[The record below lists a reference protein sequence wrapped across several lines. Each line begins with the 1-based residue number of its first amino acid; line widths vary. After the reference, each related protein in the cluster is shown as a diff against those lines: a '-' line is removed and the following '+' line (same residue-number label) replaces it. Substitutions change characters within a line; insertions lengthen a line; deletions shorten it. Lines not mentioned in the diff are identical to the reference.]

1 MCSGMENR
9 MRNIAII
16 PARSG
21 SKGYKDKNIANV
33 GGNPLMYYSIAAAR
47 ESGCCDEVMVSTDS
61 KEYAEVAEECGANVP
76 FLRSE
81 ENSSDKA
88 GSWDAVREVLN
99 EYRKRGEEF
108 DYVILLQPTS
118 PLRSAQDIKEAF
130 EMIDEN
136 THSVVSVTPV
146 AHPVQWCFTLD
157 ETKSMKEYALSP
169 YCNMRRQ
176 DLEVHYQ
183 ENGAIYIVDAKKI
196 MDSNYNLYLDE
207 CKAYIMPN
215 ERSADIDTKTDA
227 VICEQMMQI
236 AGGER

>member
-1 MCSGMENR
+1 MK
-9 MRNIAII
+9 NIAII

-21 SKGYKDKNIANV
+21 SKGYKDKNIANIA
-33 GGNPLMYYSIAAAR
+33 GKPLMYYSIAAAK

-61 KEYAEVAEECGANVP
+61 KEYAKVAQDCGANVP

-88 GSWDAVREVLN
+88 GSWDAVREVLS
-99 EYRKRGEEF
+99 EYKRCGEEF

-118 PLRSAQDIKEAF
+118 PLRSAQDIKAAF
-130 EMIDEN
+130 DMIGN
-136 THSVVSVTPV
+136 ATNAVVSVTPV
-146 AHPVQWCFTLD
+146 SHPIQWCFPLD
-157 ETKSMKEYALSP
+157 ETRSMRDYALSP

-196 MDSNYNLYLDE
+196 MDSDYNLYLDE

-215 ERSADIDTKTDA
+215 DRSIDIDTKTDA
-227 VICEQMMQI
+227 LICEQMMLI
-236 AGGER
+236 TGDSK